1 MASKLYLL
9 SAMLVTLIAAGSTVE
24 GKRIS
29 QIKCE
34 EFIRGTQ
41 QETKVIALTLNPTPI
56 VFKSFVCSRSVDL
69 ILGGEDAKEAE
80 FPHQALL
87 GYRTQDSDEY
97 EFDCGGT
104 LVSEWYVLTAAH
116 CMKRGKPSFVRL
128 GESNLK
134 QRSAQEFNIEIDYI
148 IRHPQHRFKESYHD
162 IALIKLMERVYF
174 SNYVQPACLWDDLND
189 TISPVIA
196 TGFGVTESERRS
208 DKLRK
213 VQLEIMDSSECENIF
228 WGLRSFTRGIVDSQL
243 CIGSS
248 RNQGDTCQGDSGGPV
263 QVLLNPNGCIY
274 HVLAITSVGAGCG
287 QASAVYTKVASYIEW
302 IENIVWA

>member
-1 MASKLYLL
+1 MKVKIIISGLSVDPTPNVIDFNLQEKEFRKSVSSSDDLL
-9 SAMLVTLIAAGSTVE
+9 PFLRFLMVKNWFSTE
-24 GKRIS
+24 
-29 QIKCE
+29 CE

-196 TGFGVTESERRS
+196 TGFGVTESM
-208 DKLRK
+208 
-213 VQLEIMDSSECENIF
+213 I
-228 WGLRSFTRGIVDSQL
+228 
-243 CIGSS
+243 
-248 RNQGDTCQGDSGGPV
+248 
-263 QVLLNPNGCIY
+263 
-274 HVLAITSVGAGCG
+274 
-287 QASAVYTKVASYIEW
+287 
-302 IENIVWA
+302 